1 VRTTPRDTVAGM
13 KFTKEQARQV
23 LYMYDANLD
32 NVREYPTRVDTML
45 HALNEMADTL
55 PIGDALTP
63 EDRAYVEAIRARGD
77 YSLVVRDLLQIIH
90 QLAPASALAP
100 KTPGQVAYEAS
111 CCWAE
116 EDPADRARWEA
127 IAQAV
132 LAAAG
137 ARP

>member
-1 VRTTPRDTVAGM
+1 M
-13 KFTKEQARQV
+13 KFTKEQAHQV
-23 LYMYDANLD
+23 LYLYDANLD
-32 NVREYPTRVDTML
+32 NVQLAPTRVDTML
-45 HALNEMADTL
+45 HALNEVFADL
-55 PIGDALTP
+55 PAPTTAGDALTP
-63 EDRAYVEAIRARGD
+63 EDRAYVEAIRARGV

-90 QLAPASALAP
+90 QLAPASASALAP

-116 EDPADRARWEA
+116 ENPADRARWEA